1 MDVSFL
7 ILPLTNITSI
17 PSDQLLY
24 VSFTQKVPEAE
35 IGTVRFSLEWTTG
48 IHFFISFLRLDGFS
62 SGRIMWSDFR
72 HHKVWPRFQPWR
84 SWIVPKPINVCLLNS
99 QPFQRMKIHSSSADV
114 IASDLC
120 CGRVTF
126 ERVKLKLGAL
136 LMLGVTLFSRL
147 RMTATFRH
155 SLSIQQ

>member
-1 MDVSFL
+1 MNFLHFIVYAHRNKLLKVKSWLLSSHFFSNVIDDVSSRQVARAQPTQPPPSQSHSNVDVSFL

-72 HHKVWPRFQPWR
+72 HHKV
-84 SWIVPKPINVCLLNS
+84 
-99 QPFQRMKIHSSSADV
+99 
-114 IASDLC
+114 
-120 CGRVTF
+120 
-126 ERVKLKLGAL
+126 
-136 LMLGVTLFSRL
+136 
-147 RMTATFRH
+147 
-155 SLSIQQ
+155 